1 MSGEAR
7 LPVAVVLTRLSIV
20 VTTCF
25 IKPTTMSS
33 RIGAIG
39 KEDENDESEH
49 GFIVTS
55 LSWQSHHLNSFEG
68 RCRLANRRAMVASL
82 PSPQYQRPLQTRF

>member
-1 MSGEAR
+1 M
-7 LPVAVVLTRLSIV
+7 AVVLTRLSVV
-20 VTTCF
+20 VTTSF

-49 GFIVTS
+49 GLMITS
-55 LSWQSHHLNSFEG
+55 LSWESH
-68 RCRLANRRAMVASL
+68 C
-82 PSPQYQRPLQTRF
+82 